1 MKPHNIGIIG
11 VGQTKYVTRRDDVTL
26 PELAR
31 EAAILGLEDAG
42 IEFKNIDSVV
52 FSLALD
58 SLEGVEGGE
67 KWCAGAVGGFGKPF
81 LRVHT
86 GGATGGSAAHAGF
99 FHIASG
105 LFDCVLVVGAE
116 KMGETP
122 DAQNVLN
129 QIFDPIYERQVAI
142 NAVNMCSFQALRHMR
157 KYGTTEYQMALV
169 SVRSRKN
176 ALRNPHAH
184 IRKEITVEDVLNS
197 RMICY
202 PLKLYD
208 CCPRSTGAC
217 AVVIASEKFIKKLGR
232 KKVAWIKGVA
242 SCTNSYF
249 MGDRMD
255 DSGTGDHAD
264 AEGLFL
270 AAKRAYRMAGIKNP
284 KKEIDVAEIY
294 APFTSTELAAVEALG
309 FCKKGESGI
318 CNEKG
323 MFNMEVRQPHS
334 RDGEIPVNP
343 SGGVLTANPISVT
356 ALARVA
362 EAALQVMG
370 KAEERQIEGVR
381 TAVATGEGGS
391 LQFYTVTILS
401 NKI

>member
-1 MKPHNIGIIG
+1 
-11 VGQTKYVTRRDDVTL
+11 VG
-26 PELAR
+26 
-31 EAAILGLEDAG
+31 
-42 IEFKNIDSVV
+42 SH
-52 FSLALD
+52 
-58 SLEGVEGGE
+58 
-67 KWCAGAVGGFGKPF
+67 GKPF

-86 GGATGGSAAHAGF
+86 GGTTGGSATHAGF

-129 QIFDPIYERQVAI
+129 QIFDPIYERAVAI
-142 NAVNMCSFQALRHMR
+142 NAVNMCSFQAIRHM
-157 KYGTTEYQMALV
+157 KEYGTSEYQMALV
-169 SVRSRKN
+169 AVRSRRN
-176 ALRNPHAH
+176 ALRNPNAH
-184 IRKEITVEDVLNS
+184 IRKEINVEDVLNS
-197 RMICY
+197 RVICY

-217 AVVIASEKFIKKLGR
+217 AVVMASERFIKRIGK

-242 SCTNSYF
+242 GCTNSYF

-255 DSGTGDHAD
+255 DSRTNDHAD

-270 AAKRAYRMAGIKNP
+270 AAKRAYEMAGIKNP
-284 KKEIDVAEIY
+284 KKEISVAEIY

-309 FCKKGESGI
+309 FCERGKSGV

-323 MFNMEVRQPHS
+323 IFDM
-334 RDGEIPVNP
+334 DGEIPVNP

-356 ALARVA
+356 ALARIA
-362 EAALQVMG
+362 EVALQVAE
-370 KAEERQIEGVR
+370 KAEEKQVRKAR

-391 LQFYTVTILS
+391 LQFYTVTVLS
-401 NKI
+401 SKI

>member
-1 MKPHNIGIIG
+1 VYHFINEMKPRNIGIIG

-31 EAAILGLEDAG
+31 EAAVLALVDAG
-42 IEFKNIDSVV
+42 IEFKDVDAIV

-58 SLEGVEGGE
+58 ALEGVEGAE
-67 KWCAGAVGGFGKPF
+67 KWCVGAVGGFRRPF

-86 GGATGGSAAHAGF
+86 GGAAGGSAAQAGF
-99 FHIASG
+99 FHISSG
-105 LFDCVLVVGAE
+105 LFDCVLVAGAE
-116 KMGETP
+116 KMGETH

-142 NAVNMCSFQALRHMR
+142 NAVNMCSFQALRHME

-169 SVRSRKN
+169 AVRSHRN
-176 ALRNPHAH
+176 ALRNPYAH
-184 IRKEITVEDVLNS
+184 IEKEITADDVLNS
-197 RMICY
+197 RVICY

-217 AVVIASEKFIKKLGR
+217 AVVMASERFIRKLSKR
-232 KKVAWIKGVA
+232 RVAWVKGVA
-242 SCTNSYF
+242 SCTNTYF

-255 DSGTGDHAD
+255 DSGINDHAD

-270 AAKRAYRMAGIKNP
+270 AAKRAYEMAGISDP
-284 KKEIDVAEIY
+284 KKEIEVAEIY
-294 APFTSTELAAVEALG
+294 APFTSTELSAVEALG
-309 FCKKGESGI
+309 FCEKGESGI
-318 CNEKG
+318 SNERG
-323 MFNMEVRQPHS
+323 IFVM
-334 RDGEIPVNP
+334 DGRIPVNP

-362 EAALQVMG
+362 EAALQVTR
-370 KAEERQIEGVR
+370 KAGERQLERAR

-391 LQFYTVTILS
+391 LQFHTVTVLS
-401 NKI
+401 NET

>member
-1 MKPHNIGIIG
+1 MKPRNIGIIG
-11 VGQTKYVTRRDDVTL
+11 VGQTEYVTRRDNVTL

-31 EAAILGLEDAG
+31 EAAILALRDAG
-42 IEFKNIDSVV
+42 IEFKDIDGVV

-58 SLEGVEGGE
+58 ALEGVEGGE
-67 KWCAGAVGGFGKPF
+67 KWCAEAVGACSKPF

-86 GGATGGSAAHAGF
+86 GGATGGSAVHSGF

-129 QIFDPIYERQVAI
+129 QIFDPIYERGLAI
-142 NAVNMCSFQALRHMR
+142 NAVNMCSFQAVRHMK
-157 KYGTTEYQMALV
+157 KYGTSEYQMALV
-169 SVRSRKN
+169 AVRSRRN
-176 ALRNPHAH
+176 ALRNPYAH

-217 AVVIASEKFIKKLGR
+217 AVVMASEKFIRKLGKR
-232 KKVAWIKGVA
+232 KIAWIKGVA
-242 SCTNSYF
+242 SCTNSYY

-255 DSGTGDHAD
+255 DSGINDHAD

-270 AAKRAYRMAGIKNP
+270 AAKKAYQMAGIINP
-284 KKEIDVAEIY
+284 RKEIDVAEIY
-294 APFTSTELAAVEALG
+294 APFTSTELAAVESLG
-309 FCKKGESGI
+309 FCEKGESGI
-318 CNEKG
+318 GNRNG
-323 MFNMEVRQPHS
+323 MFDI
-334 RDGEIPVNP
+334 DGEIPVNP

-370 KAEERQIEGVR
+370 KARERQVKGAR

-391 LQFYTVTILS
+391 LQFYAVTVLS
-401 NKI
+401 NKAWK

>member
-1 MKPHNIGIIG
+1 MKPRNIGIIG
-11 VGQTKYVTRRDDVTL
+11 VGQTGYVTRRDDATL

-31 EAAILGLEDAG
+31 GAAVLALEDAG
-42 IEFKNIDSVV
+42 IDFKDIDGVV

-58 SLEGVEGGE
+58 ALEGIEWGE
-67 KWCAGAVGGFGKPF
+67 RWCAGAVGAMGKPF

-86 GGATGGSAAHAGF
+86 GGATGGSAVHAGF

-116 KMGETP
+116 KMGDTP

-129 QIFDPIYERQVAI
+129 QIFDPIYERGLAI
-142 NAVNMCSFQALRHMR
+142 NAVNMCSFQAIRHMK

-169 SVRSRKN
+169 AVRSRRN
-176 ALRNPHAH
+176 ALRNPNAH
-184 IRKEITVEDVLNS
+184 IRKEINVEDVLNS
-197 RMICY
+197 RVICY

-217 AVVIASEKFIKKLGR
+217 AVVMASERFIKRIGK

-242 SCTNSYF
+242 GCTNSYF

-255 DSGTGDHAD
+255 DSRTNDHAD

-270 AAKRAYRMAGIKNP
+270 AAKRAYEMAGIKNP
-284 KKEIDVAEIY
+284 KKEISVAEIY

-309 FCKKGESGI
+309 FCERGKSGV
-318 CNEKG
+318 CNEK
-323 MFNMEVRQPHS
+323 
-334 RDGEIPVNP
+334 
-343 SGGVLTANPISVT
+343 
-356 ALARVA
+356 
-362 EAALQVMG
+362 
-370 KAEERQIEGVR
+370 
-381 TAVATGEGGS
+381 
-391 LQFYTVTILS
+391 
-401 NKI
+401 

>member
-1 MKPHNIGIIG
+1 LEVEIMKPRNIGIIG
-11 VGQTKYVTRRDDVTL
+11 VGQTRYVARRDDATL

-31 EAAILGLEDAG
+31 EAALLALKDAG
-42 IEFKNIDSVV
+42 IEFKDVEGVV
-52 FSLALD
+52 FSFALD
-58 SLEGVEGGE
+58 ALDGIEGAER
-67 KWCAGAVGGFGKPF
+67 WCAEAVGGCGKPF

-86 GGATGGSAAHAGF
+86 GGATGGSAVHAGF

-105 LFDCVLVVGAE
+105 LFNSILVVGAE

-129 QIFDPIYERQVAI
+129 QIFDPIYERGLAI
-142 NAVNMCSFQALRHMR
+142 NAVSMCSFQAVRHMKR
-157 KYGTTEYQMALV
+157 YGTTELQMALV
-169 SVRSRKN
+169 AVRSRKN
-176 ALRNPHAH
+176 ALKNPYAH
-184 IRKEITVEDVLNS
+184 IRKEITVEDVLSS
-197 RMICY
+197 RVICY

-217 AVVIASEKFIKKLGR
+217 AVVMASEKFIKKIG
-232 KKVAWIKGVA
+232 KKDVAWIKGVG

-255 DSGTGDHAD
+255 GSGTNDHAD

-270 AAKRAYRMAGIKNP
+270 AAKRTYEMSGIKNP
-284 KKEIDVAEIY
+284 KREIEVAEIY

-309 FCKKGESGI
+309 FCEKGESGI

-323 MFNMEVRQPHS
+323 VFDI
-334 RDGEIPVNP
+334 DGEIPVNP

-362 EAALQVMG
+362 EAALQVRG
-370 KAEERQIEGVR
+370 KAEERQVSKAR

-391 LQFYTVTILS
+391 LQFYTVTVLS
-401 NKI
+401 SIK

>member
-31 EAAILGLEDAG
+31 EAAVLALEDGG
-42 IEFKNIDSVV
+42 IEFKDIDGVV

-58 SLEGVEGGE
+58 ALEGIEGGE
-67 KWCAGAVGGFGKPF
+67 KWCAEAVGGWRKPF

-86 GGATGGSAAHAGF
+86 GGATGGSAVQAGF

-122 DAQNVLN
+122 DAQNILN
-129 QIFDPIYERQVAI
+129 QIFDPIYERGLAI
-142 NAVNMCSFQALRHMR
+142 NAVNMCSFQAIRHMK
-157 KYGTTEYQMALV
+157 KYGTTEYHMALV
-169 SVRSRKN
+169 AVRSRKN
-176 ALRNPHAH
+176 AIKNPYAH

-197 RMICY
+197 RVICY

-217 AVVIASEKFIKKLGR
+217 AVVMSSEKFIKKLG
-232 KKVAWIKGVA
+232 KKRVAWIKGIA
-242 SCTNSYF
+242 SCTNSYYI
-249 MGDRMD
+249 GDRMD
-255 DSGTGDHAD
+255 ESGINDYAD
-264 AEGLFL
+264 AEGLFS
-270 AAKRAYRMAGIKNP
+270 AAKRAYQMAGIKNP
-284 KKEIDVAEIY
+284 GKEIDVAEIY
-294 APFTSTELAAVEALG
+294 APFTPTELAAVEALG
-309 FCKKGESGI
+309 FCEKGESGI
-318 CNEKG
+318 FNEKG
-323 MFNMEVRQPHS
+323 MFDI
-334 RDGEIPVNP
+334 DGKIPVNP
-343 SGGVLTANPISVT
+343 SGGVLTANPISIT

-362 EAALQVMG
+362 EAALQVME
-370 KAEERQIEGVR
+370 KAGERQVERAR

-391 LQFYTVTILS
+391 LQFYTVTVLS
-401 NKI
+401 SKI

>member
-1 MKPHNIGIIG
+1 MKPRNTGIIG
-11 VGQTKYVTRRDDVTL
+11 VGQTGYVTKRDDVTL

-31 EAAILGLEDAG
+31 EAAVLALEDAG
-42 IEFKNIDSVV
+42 IEFNDIDGVV

-58 SLEGVEGGE
+58 ALEGIEWGE
-67 KWCAGAVGGFGKPF
+67 RWCAGAVGAMGKPS

-86 GGATGGSAAHAGF
+86 GGATGGSAVHAGF

-129 QIFDPIYERQVAI
+129 QIFDPVYERGLAI
-142 NAVNMCSFQALRHMR
+142 NAVNMCSFQAVRHMK
-157 KYGTTEYQMALV
+157 KYGTSEYHMALV

-184 IRKEITVEDVLNS
+184 IRREVTVEEVLNS
-197 RMICY
+197 KVICH

-208 CCPRSTGAC
+208 CCPRSTGGC
-217 AVVIASEKFIKKLGR
+217 AVVIASERFIKKL
-232 KKVAWIKGVA
+232 KKKKAAWIKGVA
-242 SCTNSYF
+242 SCTNSYY

-255 DSGTGDHAD
+255 GFGVNDHAD
-264 AEGLFL
+264 AEGLLL
-270 AAKRAYRMAGIKNP
+270 AAKRAYGTAGISNP

-309 FCKKGESGI
+309 FCEKGESGI

-323 MFNMEVRQPHS
+323 VFDM
-334 RDGEIPVNP
+334 DGDIPVNP

-362 EAALQVMG
+362 EAALQVTE
-370 KAEERQIEGVR
+370 KAEKRQVERAK

-391 LQFYTVTILS
+391 LQFYTVTVLS
-401 NKI
+401 SIV

>member
-11 VGQTKYVTRRDDVTL
+11 VGQTRYTARRDDATL
-26 PELAR
+26 PEIAK
-31 EAAILGLEDAG
+31 EAAVIALEDGG
-42 IEFKNIDSVV
+42 IEIKDVDAVV

-58 SLEGVEGGE
+58 ALEGIESAE
-67 KWCAGAVGGFGKPF
+67 RWCAGAVGAYGKPF
-81 LRVHT
+81 IRVHT
-86 GGATGGSAAHAGF
+86 GGTTGGSAAHAGF

-129 QIFDPIYERQVAI
+129 RIFDPIYERAVAI
-142 NAVNMCSFQALRHMR
+142 NAVNMCSFQAVRHMK
-157 KYGTTEYQMALV
+157 KYGTSEYHMALV

-176 ALRNPHAH
+176 ALRNPYAH
-184 IRKEITVEDVLNS
+184 IRGEITVEDVLNS
-197 RMICY
+197 RVICY

-208 CCPRSTGAC
+208 CCPRSTGGC
-217 AVVIASEKFIKKLGR
+217 AVVMASERFIRRLDK
-232 KKVAWIKGVA
+232 KKVAWIRGVA
-242 SCTNSYF
+242 GCTNSYF
-249 MGDRMD
+249 IGDRMD
-255 DSGTGDHAD
+255 SSGINDYAD
-264 AEGLFL
+264 TDGLLL
-270 AAKRAYRMAGIKNP
+270 AAKRAYRMAGINNP
-284 KKEIDVAEIY
+284 RREISVAEIY

-309 FCKKGESGI
+309 FCEKGESGM

-323 MFNMEVRQPHS
+323 IFDM
-334 RDGEIPVNP
+334 DGEIPINP

-356 ALARVA
+356 ALVRVA
-362 EAALQVMG
+362 ESAIQLMG

-391 LQFYTVTILS
+391 LQFYTVTVLS
-401 NKI
+401 NRI

>member
-1 MKPHNIGIIG
+1 MKPHRIGIIG
-11 VGQTKYVTRRDDVTL
+11 VGQTKYVTRRDDVIL

-31 EAAILGLEDAG
+31 EAAVIALEDAG
-42 IEFKNIDSVV
+42 IEFKDIDAIV

-58 SLEGVEGGE
+58 ALEGVEGAE
-67 KWCAGAVGGFGKPF
+67 KWCAGTVGGFRKPF

-86 GGATGGSAAHAGF
+86 GGATGGSAVHTGF

-105 LFDCVLVVGAE
+105 LFNCVLVLGAE
-116 KMGETP
+116 KMGETHE
-122 DAQNVLN
+122 AQNVLN

-142 NAVNMCSFQALRHMR
+142 NAVNMCSFQAMRHMK
-157 KYGTTEYQMALV
+157 KYGTTEYHLALV
-169 SVRSRKN
+169 AVRSRKN
-176 ALRNPHAH
+176 ALRNPYAH
-184 IRKEITVEDVLNS
+184 IKKEITVEEVLNS
-197 RMICY
+197 RVICY

-217 AVVIASEKFIKKLGR
+217 AVVMASERFIRKLNKR
-232 KKVAWIKGVA
+232 DVAWIKGVA
-242 SCTNSYF
+242 SCTNTYF

-255 DSGTGDHAD
+255 DSGINDHAD

-270 AAKRAYRMAGIKNP
+270 AAKRAYEMAGISDP
-284 KKEIDVAEIY
+284 KKEIEVAEIY
-294 APFTSTELAAVEALG
+294 APFTTTELSAVEALG
-309 FCKKGESGI
+309 FCEKGESGI
-318 CNEKG
+318 SNERG
-323 MFNMEVRQPHS
+323 VFDI
-334 RDGEIPVNP
+334 DGKIPVNP

-370 KAEERQIEGVR
+370 KAEERQVEKAR

-391 LQFYTVTILS
+391 LQFYTVTVLS
-401 NKI
+401 DEM